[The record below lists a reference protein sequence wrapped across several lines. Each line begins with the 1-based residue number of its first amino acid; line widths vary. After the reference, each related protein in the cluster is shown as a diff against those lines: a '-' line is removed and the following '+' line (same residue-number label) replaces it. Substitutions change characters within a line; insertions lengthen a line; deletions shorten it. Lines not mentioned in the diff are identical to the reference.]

1 MNFSNSLHI
10 ACMLND
16 TRRVQQLLH
25 AGAHRNAENTSGT
38 TALELADFL
47 HRVEIV
53 KLLLHDVD
61 IKENGSYELLRAIRI
76 HRVTVVRAL
85 LEMGVREELG
95 RDEAFFRG
103 VLTMACCVG
112 NAAVLGVLAKYGPEV
127 EVVSL
132 RDVLVQCALAA
143 GNMEV
148 AEGIGLIVGAE
159 REIQGSSMVC
169 CPFLTPVLG
178 HCRCANLFFLGFCK

>member
-1 MNFSNSLHI
+1 MNVSNSIHI

-16 TRRVQQLLH
+16 TTRVQNLLH

-112 NAAVLGVLAKYGPEV
+112 NTAVLGVLVKYGPEV

-132 RDVLVQCALAA
+132 RDVLVQCALVV

-148 AEGIGLIVGAE
+148 AGGIKLIVGAE

-169 CPFLTPVLG
+169 CPVLSPALG
-178 HCRCANLFFLGFCK
+178 YCRCANLL